1 MIISGNIIEKI
12 ENKIDLYKLVK
23 NKGGSVYSLKNNV
36 LVYTKEINE
45 KYKVKIFE
53 NGTIVLIFKN
63 LTKEEYQNILEFF
76 EKIKE
81 EYLAID

>member
-36 LVYTKEINE
+36 LVYTKQLNE
-45 KYKVKIFE
+45 KYKLKIFE
-53 NGTIVLIFKN
+53 NGTIILIFSK
-63 LTKEEYQNILEFF
+63 LSKEEYSNILKIFDQ
-76 EKIKE
+76 IKE